1 MATAK
6 SIPLLNNMFRLNS
19 FIYACKKRDDFVNCR
34 VLPLIMAKTCE
45 QFSFKGCTFGIQ
57 GFKLSA
63 ARAVVWNMIDSL
75 NVFTIETSF
84 FGF

>member
-1 MATAK
+1 
-6 SIPLLNNMFRLNS
+6 
-19 FIYACKKRDDFVNCR
+19 
-34 VLPLIMAKTCE
+34 MAKTCE